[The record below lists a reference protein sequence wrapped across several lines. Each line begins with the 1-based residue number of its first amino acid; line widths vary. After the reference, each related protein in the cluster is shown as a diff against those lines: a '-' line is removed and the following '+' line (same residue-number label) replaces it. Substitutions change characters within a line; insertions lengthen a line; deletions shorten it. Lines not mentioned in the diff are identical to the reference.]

1 MQLHPLNNETG
12 ILSPSATT
20 MRYVIWRPLIPLLPG
35 HCTGLSSGANDNN
48 ANVSHVGQKFISWLM
63 IKATIVPNKWISVN
77 TGRHIIVMICGSKIR
92 LDFHRSLEPVHNP
105 LWEETAGRVSSKPN
119 LIIHILIHAGL
130 LVGGSVNYLIS
141 MWTGPHDTNMYSS
154 KYLYNCWSLFLQKIL
169 VLNLFCFT

>member
-35 HCTGLSSGANDNN
+35 HCTSLSSGANDNN

-77 TGRHIIVMICGSKIR
+77 TCRHIIVMICGSKIR
-92 LDFHRSLEPVHNP
+92 FDFHRSLEPVHNP
-105 LWEETAGRVSSKPN
+105 LWEETAGCVSSKPN
-119 LIIHILIHAGL
+119 LNSYFNSCRAPGRQKCKLSDFDVNRPTWHQHVQLKIFVQL
-130 LVGGSVNYLIS
+130 LVS
-141 MWTGPHDTNMYSS
+141 
-154 KYLYNCWSLFLQKIL
+154 FLQKIL